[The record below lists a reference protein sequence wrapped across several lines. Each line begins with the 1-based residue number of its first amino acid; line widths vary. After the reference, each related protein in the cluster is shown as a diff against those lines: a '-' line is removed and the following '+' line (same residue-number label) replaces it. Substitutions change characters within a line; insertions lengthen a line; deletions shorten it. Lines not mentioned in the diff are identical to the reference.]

1 MEPYEKLFSPVQR
14 KRRTVRLPSEQELD
28 TSNVRRSARLK
39 TSIDYREQSGSYDE
53 NRVDKEQ
60 AASSGDQEK
69 RDSEGDNDEDGEEK
83 EDGGNKDEESGQD
96 ETSSESDS
104 SQSDNEEDE
113 SQGGYYFRKRRPI
126 VYQYQPV
133 ILDQGS
139 RPAKP
144 RMSQR
149 RKSSYPR
156 SPPKSRAYQQHVTKS
171 PRQTAHHDSSST
183 TDSDEAAFDRRKA
196 RSMTKAR
203 KRCLP
208 MNISP
213 EEGVTGII
221 KDRQNI
227 GSSLA
232 DIDPMTVDRN
242 VTFDSIGGLQQ
253 HIQSLK
259 EMVIFP
265 LLYPEVFTNFS
276 IAPPRGVLFH
286 GAPGC
291 GKTLVA
297 RALANECSKGGRRVA
312 FFMRKGADCLSKWV
326 GESERQLRLLFDQV
340 CSLVVII
347 KYFRTVHLLCALVPL
362 LCLQ

>member
-1 MEPYEKLFSPVQR
+1 MFSPIQK
-14 KRRTVRLPSEQELD
+14 KRHAVRLPSEQELQE
-28 TSNVRRSARLK
+28 SSILRRSARLK
-39 TSIDYREQSGSYDE
+39 STTVNYRERSGSCDDG
-53 NRVDKEQ
+53 RLDKEQ
-60 AASSGDQEK
+60 ASGSGKAIDQNKTAEK
-69 RDSEGDNDEDGEEK
+69 TSEDENEEDEGK
-83 EDGGNKDEESGQD
+83 EDDNKDEGSGRE

-104 SQSDNEEDE
+104 SQNEEDE
-113 SQGGYYFRKRRPI
+113 APTGYYFRKRRPI

-133 ILDQGS
+133 ILDQTS
-139 RPAKP
+139 RPTKP

-149 RKSSYPR
+149 TKSSFNR
-156 SPPKSRAYQQHVTKS
+156 SPPKSRAYQQHVSKS
-171 PRQTAHHDSSST
+171 PRQRAHHDSSST
-183 TDSDEAAFDRRKA
+183 TDSDEASFERRKS
-196 RSMTKAR
+196 RSMAKAR

-208 MNISP
+208 MNMSP
-213 EEGVTGII
+213 DEGLAGIT
-221 KDRQNI
+221 KERQQI

-232 DIDPMTVDRN
+232 DIDPMSVDRS
-242 VTFDSIGGLQQ
+242 VMFDSIGGLKE

-265 LLYPEVFTNFS
+265 LLYPEVFENFS

-340 CSLVVII
+340 HTI
-347 KYFRTVHLLCALVPL
+347 
-362 LCLQ
+362 

>member
-1 MEPYEKLFSPVQR
+1 ML
-14 KRRTVRLPSEQELD
+14 
-28 TSNVRRSARLK
+28 RRSARLK
-39 TSIDYREQSGSYDE
+39 TSTINYRERSGSCDDGKLDKE
-53 NRVDKEQ
+53 HGPSSSKAIDKNKAVDK
-60 AASSGDQEK
+60 ASDNEN
-69 RDSEGDNDEDGEEK
+69 EGDKEK
-83 EDGGNKDEESGQD
+83 EDDDDDDDDDDNKDEESGQE
-96 ETSSESDS
+96 ETTSESES
-104 SQSDNEEDE
+104 SQNEEDE
-113 SQGGYYFRKRRPI
+113 APGGYYFRKRRPI

-133 ILDQGS
+133 ILDQSS

-144 RMSQR
+144 RISQR
-149 RKSSYPR
+149 TKSSFNS
-156 SPPKSRAYQQHVTKS
+156 SPPKSRAYQQHVSKS
-171 PRQTAHHDSSST
+171 PRQKAHHDSSST
-183 TDSDEAAFDRRKA
+183 TDSDEASFERRKS
-196 RSMTKAR
+196 RSMAKAR

-208 MNISP
+208 MNMSP
-213 EEGVTGII
+213 EEGLTGII
-221 KDRQNI
+221 KDRQQI

-232 DIDPMTVDRN
+232 DIDPMNVDRSIM
-242 VTFDSIGGLQQ
+242 FDSIGGLKH

-265 LLYPEVFTNFS
+265 LLYPEVFQNFS

-340 CSLVVII
+340 LSYNIEYVYYVHII
-347 KYFRTVHLLCALVPL
+347 FCRLTK
-362 LCLQ
+362 